1 MNSELPVY
9 YQESNKI
16 NIPKLAIAYIFC
28 FFLAIVLGYVYT
40 MVIVVIPLVYFR
52 GLITVSV
59 AVLLG
64 FIVRFLSRMT
74 HSRNLKSRYL
84 LIVGLVLFLSYFQ
97 WLAFILFF
105 YNERMPS
112 FNLYF
117 ANLGMIF
124 SPQDLLASVIEINTF
139 GIWEVFGIVLNK
151 GLLSLIWISEVVIF
165 LVIPIL
171 NIKDTRAYP
180 YSEKQE
186 KWYKKYTIEEEYKV
200 LGSIEQLVT
209 DLNKDALKTIQ
220 GLGYGTGSRYTKI
233 HVFYMERSTYHYLD
247 VEKVLIDREGKDE
260 HSLLVE
266 GLRIDNKT
274 AKSLLDNL
282 KHKQDRIAII

>member
-16 NIPKLAIAYIFC
+16 NVSKLAIAYIFC
-28 FFLAIVLGYVYT
+28 FFVAIVLGYVYT
-40 MVIVVIPLVYFR
+40 MAIVVIPLVYVR
-52 GLITVSV
+52 GLIPVLV

-64 FIVRFLSRMT
+64 FIVRFLGRMT

-84 LIVGLVLFLSYFQ
+84 LIVGLVLFLTYFQ
-97 WLAFILFF
+97 WVAFILFF

-112 FNLYF
+112 FNFYF
-117 ANLGMIF
+117 TNLGMIF
-124 SPQDLLASVIEINTF
+124 SPQDLLASVVEINAF

-171 NIKDTRAYP
+171 NIKHTRAYP
-180 YSEKQE
+180 YSEEQE
-186 KWYKKYTIEEEYKV
+186 KWYKKYTLEEEYKV
-200 LGSIEQLVT
+200 VGSIEQLIT

-220 GLGYGTGSRYTKI
+220 SLGYGTGSRYTKI

-282 KHKQDRIAII
+282 KHKQDRIVII